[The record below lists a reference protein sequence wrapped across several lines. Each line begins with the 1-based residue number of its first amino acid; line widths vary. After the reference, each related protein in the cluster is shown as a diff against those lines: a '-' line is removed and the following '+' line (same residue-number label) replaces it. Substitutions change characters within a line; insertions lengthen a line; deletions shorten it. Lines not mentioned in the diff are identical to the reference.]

1 MKSIVASAV
10 LRRGMGLFLGTCLV
24 LVMMGSAFAGNAY
37 TDLKG
42 RFAFDLPDG
51 WKFDSSPAEGAFAFK
66 GTSAETMMVMY
77 DEEAKDPDKLLQSA
91 AEMFKGSGGQN
102 TALEGPV
109 REMTVNKS
117 PAKWAMYSAIM
128 DAGQIKVKLFGAAGG
143 ITMKEGG
150 GLWML
155 TILNETS
162 RKKWEKEL
170 QKTFQS
176 VRMP

>member
-1 MKSIVASAV
+1 MKSILASVA
-10 LRRGMGLFLGTCLV
+10 LRRCMGVFLGTCLV

-51 WKFDSSPAEGAFAFK
+51 WKFDSTPAEGAFVFK

-77 DEEAKDPDKLLQSA
+77 SEDAKDPDKLLQSA
-91 AEMFKGSGGQN
+91 AETFKDSGGQN
-102 TALEGPV
+102 TVLEGPV

-117 PAKWAMYSAIM
+117 PAKWALYSAII
-128 DAGQIKVKLFGAAGG
+128 DAGKMKVKLFGAMGAVA
-143 ITMKEGG
+143 MKDGG
-150 GLWML
+150 GMYMM

-162 RKKWEKEL
+162 RKKWEKQLE
-170 QKTFQS
+170 KTFQS
-176 VRMP
+176 IRVP